1 MATVRSSLECEPS
14 YAQGIRFKQRRAS
27 GIIAAMF
34 PSLPKMFHL
43 SQRYPAS
50 RSLDVGAILR
60 EGFDR
65 KSLGPEIHPGM
76 RVAVGVGS
84 RGITN
89 LAEIVHSVIN
99 LLRTYGAEPFIIPAM
114 GSHGGATP
122 SGQQNVLAGF
132 GVTPESTG
140 VSFETSMDV
149 DQIGT
154 FGDSYPVVFSRAA
167 LQADAIVIIN
177 RIKPHTDF
185 FGKLGSGIQKML
197 VIGFGKHVG
206 AANAHRAA
214 SQLGHEAAIR
224 ETAQVILSK
233 VPVLFA
239 VAILEDQ
246 HHQTYD
252 LQVIRGD
259 EILQKEDAL
268 FLQSQQLLPR
278 LPFSNIDLLIV
289 DELGKEISGSGMDTN
304 VIGRGV
310 FGYISTL
317 RPQGSL
323 EIHISRI
330 FVRDLTPATNGN
342 AIGIG
347 LADFTTTRVVNS
359 INREYTYTNA
369 LTSLGLACAKV
380 PLYFDT
386 DREALERAIGS
397 LICEKDNDL
406 RIVRIKNTLSLAHM
420 LVSERLTVKMT
431 PSMPVE
437 IDPTPQALLDADG
450 NFPDL

>member
-1 MATVRSSLECEPS
+1 MLA
-14 YAQGIRFKQRRAS
+14 
-27 GIIAAMF
+27 
-34 PSLPKMFHL
+34 SLPKMFHL

-50 RSLDVGAILR
+50 RSLDVEATLR
-60 EGFDR
+60 KDFDR
-65 KSLGPEIHPGM
+65 KSLGPEIKPGM

-99 LLRTYGAEPFIIPAM
+99 LLRAYGAEPFIIPAM

-122 SGQQNVLAGF
+122 SGQQNILAGF
-132 GVTPESTG
+132 GVTPETTG

-185 FGKLGSGIQKML
+185 SGNLGSGIQKML
-197 VIGFGKHVG
+197 VIGFGKHLG
-206 AANAHRAA
+206 AANTHRAA
-214 SQLGHEAAIR
+214 SQIGHESAIR
-224 ETAQVILSK
+224 EAAGVILSK

-246 HHQTYD
+246 HHQTND
-252 LQVIRGD
+252 LQVICGD
-259 EILQKEDAL
+259 EILQNEDAL
-268 FLQSQQLLPR
+268 FLRSQQLLPR
-278 LPFSNIDLLIV
+278 IPFSYIDLLIV
-289 DELGKEISGSGMDTN
+289 DELGKEISGTGMDTN

-310 FGYISTL
+310 FGFISSL
-317 RPQGSL
+317 RPQDSP

-347 LADFTTTRVVNS
+347 LADFTTTRLVNS
-359 INREYTYTNA
+359 INREYTYTNV
-369 LTSLGLACAKV
+369 LTSLGLACAKI

-386 DREALERAIGS
+386 DREALECAIGS
-397 LICEKDNDL
+397 LVWEKESDL
-406 RIVRIKNTLSLAHM
+406 RIVRVKNTLSLAHM
-420 LVSERLTVKMT
+420 LVSERLTVETT

-437 IDPTPQALLDADG
+437 IDPTPEALLDPDG
-450 NFPDL
+450 NFPELRISDGSPENRLIHDDRDFHSR